1 MKYDHNK
8 VEGQYVKYWDEINL
22 RNLRKKKRK
31 GAPKFFYLDGP
42 PYANAPPHM
51 GHALTRALRD
61 VLLRYYWLKGY
72 DTFQQPGFDSHGL
85 PIEVMVEKEL
95 GINNKKEILEYGVEN
110 FVNKCKEH
118 ASRFLELWIEFYK
131 KYGLQ
136 TWNLDNPYITYTN
149 TYISNAWAFIKTSWE
164 KGLLY
169 RGVGTTAW
177 CPRCETPLSG
187 YEATDEYKE
196 VEDYSIY
203 VKFPLIGEEHTYIII
218 WTTTPWTLP
227 SNMAISVHPE
237 YTYARVKVKN
247 EYWILAKERIEYIME
262 KIGVENYEI
271 LETFSGKELEGKK
284 YRHVLEKHVPKH
296 KDKEFP
302 IILADFVTLEEG
314 TGCVHTAPG
323 HGPEDYLVGVAYG
336 LEVFSPVNES
346 GHYTEEA
353 GKYSG
358 MFVFDAN
365 PVIVEDLE
373 NLGCLVHE
381 EKIVHRYAH
390 CWRCKQKIIYRA
402 SEQWFIKVTE
412 IKEKLLEENEKVN
425 WIPEFAKKRFVNW
438 LENARDWVI
447 SRQRF
452 WGIPLPI
459 WVCSSCGKT
468 EVIGSVDELKERAEN
483 YREGMDL
490 HKPWIDEIVIPCEC
504 GKKMKRIPDVADVWL
519 DSGAATWASI
529 DYEKNKELFHEMFPV
544 QFITEGI
551 DQTRGWFYS
560 LLVESVIM
568 FEERP
573 YRNVLVNGHVL
584 DKHGEKMSKS
594 KGNVVDPFEL
604 IEKYGTDC
612 TRWYLMWESTV
623 WENILYNED
632 NQRIIRRAIDIFWNV
647 YEFYRKHKQLLEV
660 NEVPLKENSLEL
672 EDRWIISRLNSLK
685 QTFQNYLDAYNT
697 YHPARALRDFIVD
710 DLSRGYIQI
719 IRKRIKE
726 GDKRV
731 VGVLHHVLKEL
742 SIISSIYTPF
752 ISDEIYRNVTGE
764 TSVHLADWPESG
776 DIDTPLEKWF
786 EVMWDIVSLANRLRD
801 ESGINLR
808 QPLKQLIVSTN
819 KKEIEEAVIKTK
831 EIIKELCNVKEVV
844 VNEIPSGKFVAREE
858 NEFAV
863 HLNIHLDE
871 ELIKEGMTR
880 ELIRRIQ
887 SMRRE
892 LGLVETG
899 KIHCWIEGTD
909 NYHPEEIRKVANV
922 KEFIK
927 KDGLTKKWKVRD
939 TEIIII
945 VSKVE

>member
-8 VEGQYVKYWDEINL
+8 VEGQYVKYWDEIDL
-22 RNLRKKKRK
+22 RSLRKKKRK
-31 GAPKFFYLDGP
+31 GAQKFFYLDGP

-95 GINNKKEILEYGVEN
+95 GINNKKEILDYGVEA

-118 ASRFLELWIEFYK
+118 ASQFLELWIDFYK

-136 TWNLDNPYITYTN
+136 TWDLDNPYITFTN
-149 TYISNAWAFIKTSWE
+149 TYISNAWAFIKTAWE

-196 VEDYSIY
+196 VEDFSVY
-203 VKFPLIGEEHTYIII
+203 VKFPLVDEKNTYIII

-237 YTYARVKVKN
+237 YVYVKVKLGD
-247 EYWILAKERIEYIME
+247 EYWILAKERLEYVME
-262 KIGVENYEI
+262 RLRINDYKIVEEF
-271 LETFSGKELEGKK
+271 LGKELEGRK
-284 YRHVLEKHVPKH
+284 YKHVLEEHVPRH
-296 KDKEFP
+296 KGKEFP

-323 HGPEDYLVGVAYG
+323 HGPEDYSVGVKYG
-336 LEVFSPVNES
+336 LEVFSPVDES

-365 PVIVEDLE
+365 PVIVEDLKE
-373 NLGCLVHE
+373 LGYLVHE
-381 EKIVHRYAH
+381 ETIVHRYAH

-402 SEQWFIKVTE
+402 SEQWFVKVTE
-412 IKEKLLEENEKVN
+412 IKEKLLEENKKVN
-425 WIPEFAKKRFVNW
+425 WVPEFANKRFVNW

-459 WVCSSCGKT
+459 WVCSSCGKI
-468 EVIGSVDELKERAEN
+468 EVIGSVDELKEKAEN

-490 HKPWIDEIVIPCEC
+490 HKPWIDEVVILCEC
-504 GKKMKRIPDVADVWL
+504 GGKMKRVPDVADVWL

-529 DYEKNKELFHEMFPV
+529 DYENNKELFHEMFPV

-568 FEERP
+568 FGERP

-604 IEKYGTDC
+604 IEKYGADC
-612 TRWYLMWESTV
+612 TRWYLMWESTA

-632 NQRIIRRAIDIFWNV
+632 NQQIIRRAIDILWNI
-647 YEFYRKHKQLLEV
+647 YEFYRKHKELLNV
-660 NEVPLKENSLEL
+660 QDFTLNDLEL
-672 EDRWIISRLNSLK
+672 EDRWILSRLNSLNH
-685 QTFQNYLDAYNT
+685 TFQKYLDAYNT

-719 IRKRIKE
+719 TRQRVKE
-726 GDKRV
+726 GDQRV
-731 VGVLHHVLKEL
+731 VKVLHHVLKEL
-742 SIISSIYTPF
+742 SIIASIYIPF
-752 ISDEIYRNVTGE
+752 ISEEIYRGVTEE
-764 TSVHLADWPESG
+764 TSVHLADWPEPEEP
-776 DIDTPLEKWF
+776 DFTLEKQF
-786 EVMWDIVSLANRLRD
+786 EVMWEIVSVANRLRD

-808 QPLKQLIVSTN
+808 QPLRRMLISTN
-819 KKEIEEAVIKTK
+819 KKEVEEAVKETI
-831 EIIKELCNVKEVV
+831 EIIKQLCNVKEVL
-844 VNEIPSGKFVAREE
+844 VNEVPSGEFIAQEG

-863 HLNIHLDE
+863 YLDTHLDE
-871 ELIKEGMTR
+871 ELRREGMTR
-880 ELIRRIQ
+880 ELLRRIQ
-887 SMRRE
+887 SMRKE
-892 LGLVETG
+892 LRLVETE
-899 KIHCWIEGTD
+899 KIFCWIEGT
-909 NYHPEEIRKVANV
+909 NEYSPEEIKKVANV
-922 KEFIK
+922 QEFVKKE
-927 KDGLTKKWKVRD
+927 GLTKKWNIKG
-939 TEIIII
+939 TEITITI
-945 VSKVE
+945 SKVE